1 MASQPGCPRK
11 ESGNRQGGWISAQAP
26 VLPLRS
32 VEGGEKV
39 AGRHTGHPVPRATA
53 AMGHQ
58 ELPSGDTWPLG
69 ACPRLRLIFRA
80 HLHGG
85 WSTLGRAG
93 CSPLTKRN
101 LAQSSCPRPCRHA
114 TLPSSG
120 LHTGKQPAR
129 TPAALGMNR
138 PHHAGKASSG
148 LSAGPPL
155 PPRKACLSTP
165 RHTQTLSLEGA
176 ARRSVLPRILGETG
190 PKKETRKQDRAGGGV
205 SLPLAGM
212 LGRTLSLG
220 LSQPEH
226 RPSPAERFLCV
237 CVCVC
242 ARAHVCFSNTKL
254 SIHCLLA
261 AEGLV
266 HHPCRQAARPTSKAA
281 GEALTSCCT
290 RPLRFKSGWPRK
302 WPWGFEAEERF
313 LSGWEGRPLGS
324 VKRRRHCGHQT
335 CVGQRPGD

>member
-1 MASQPGCPRK
+1 
-11 ESGNRQGGWISAQAP
+11 
-26 VLPLRS
+26 
-32 VEGGEKV
+32 
-39 AGRHTGHPVPRATA
+39 
-53 AMGHQ
+53 MGHQ

-129 TPAALGMNR
+129 ITSRFGCE
-138 PHHAGKASSG
+138 S
-148 LSAGPPL
+148 
-155 PPRKACLSTP
+155 STP
-165 RHTQTLSLEGA
+165 RWKGQLGPLSRALPSLQGRPVSPPPATPRPSAWRAQHAGQCFPASLE
-176 ARRSVLPRILGETG
+176 
-190 PKKETRKQDRAGGGV
+190 KQDRKRKRESRIGQAGGV

-226 RPSPAERFLCV
+226 RPSPAGRFLCVCV

-261 AEGLV
+261 AEGPV